1 MTAREAPPRL
11 ALLVGQM
18 LIHQRVCEA
27 IIGDLVEA
35 YSAAPGSTRGRWWF
49 WRQVVSAAVRYP
61 ARLPFSGKRL
71 VPGLGDDLAGA
82 ARTLRRAPAFTLASA
97 VTLAIGIGG
106 ATAIFSVADPIVI
119 RPLPYRSPD
128 RIYTVWQND
137 PGSGRDNLGYLT
149 IADLAAGTTG
159 FQSTAA
165 LGGWGPVLTRNGSA
179 EQLFGLRVSWSYFRT
194 LGVSPALGGDFSRE
208 DDAPTRNTVVI
219 LSHALWQSRFGGDSA
234 VVGSFATINGTPMRV
249 AGVMSADYDDVLAP
263 GAQIWRVLGY
273 DATLPWA
280 CRTCHHL
287 RMVARLAPGATE
299 ASTLAQANAVSA
311 RLVHDFPSEYS
322 APGFQLVQLQRQV
335 TGAVRPA
342 LDVLLAGVALLLLIA
357 TVNVAGLQLARVL
370 QRDEEFSVRAALG
383 AGAGRLMRQLL
394 AEGVVLGALAGGLA
408 LAVAAVAVRGLLS
421 GLPASIP
428 RLAAVH
434 LDLRAFGV
442 AASLAV
448 GAGLAIGILP
458 AWHAWRGTL
467 AGSLR
472 GARRVAGARH
482 RLRGALAV
490 SEMAVAVV
498 LLAGAGLLARSFLTL
513 LAVNPGFD
521 ASGVA
526 TAQVQVSGPRYP
538 DSTSVWAWQD
548 RLLASVRAI
557 PGVESAAL
565 GSQLPLG
572 GNLDD
577 YGVQAQDQPLANPEL
592 APSADRYTVTTDY
605 LKTMGIP
612 LLAGRDFEVADNAVS
627 GAPVAI
633 VSRSLARRIWG
644 DESPI
649 GKRIHC
655 GEPTRPWYTVVGVAG
670 DVHHQ
675 GLDVGATLQL
685 YVPTRRWFFT
695 DQGVDVVV
703 RTAGPPAAVL
713 PALRRAVLE
722 PDRET
727 VVTRLSTMADVRARS
742 TAQRSLV
749 LELFGVFGG
758 LALFLAT
765 AGLFGVLAGAV
776 AERRREFGL
785 RSALGA
791 TPRDIVGL
799 VVRQGVILAGGGV
812 VTGLAVALAGAGA
825 IQALLF
831 GIGSRDLLT
840 IAGVAAVVGT
850 AAIGA
855 SLVPAWRAV
864 RVDPVA
870 ALRAD

>member
-1 MTAREAPPRL
+1 MRPAADPPRL
-11 ALLVGQM
+11 AMLVGQA
-18 LIHQRVCEA
+18 LIHRRVREV
-27 IIGDLVEA
+27 ILGDLVEA
-35 YSAAPGSTRGRWWF
+35 YSAAIDPSRARWRF
-49 WRQVVSAAVRYP
+49 WRQVLSAVVRFP
-61 ARLPFSGKRL
+61 ARPPLPGNL
-71 VPGLGDDLAGA
+71 LAPGLGDDVFGA
-82 ARTLRRAPAFTLASA
+82 VRTLRRAPAFALASA
-97 VTLAIGIGG
+97 ATLAIGIGA

-128 RIYTVWQND
+128 RLYTVWQND
-137 PGSGRDNLGYLT
+137 PGSGRDNLGWLT
-149 IADLAAGTTG
+149 IADLAGTTT

-165 LGGWGPVLTRNGSA
+165 IGGWGPVLTRNGSA

-208 DDAPTRNTVVI
+208 DDAPTRNSVVI
-219 LSHALWQSRFGGDSA
+219 LSHALWQSRFGGDSS

-249 AGVMSADYDDVLAP
+249 AGVMPADYDDVLAP

-273 DATLPWA
+273 DATLPYA

-287 RMVARLAPGATE
+287 RMLARLALGATA
-299 ASTLAQANAVSA
+299 ASTLAQANSVSK

-322 APGFQLVQLQRQV
+322 APGFQMVQLQRQV
-335 TGAVRPA
+335 TGPVRPA

-357 TVNVAGLQLARVL
+357 TVNVASLQLARVL

-383 AGAGRLMRQLL
+383 AGAARLIRQLM
-394 AEGVVLGALAGGLA
+394 AEGLVLGMLAGVLA
-408 LAVAAVAVRGLLS
+408 LAVARGAVQAMIS
-421 GLPASIP
+421 SLPASIP

-442 AASLAV
+442 AALMTL
-448 GAGLAIGILP
+448 GAGLGIGIIP

-467 AGSLR
+467 ANSLR
-472 GARRVAGARH
+472 GSRRVAGARH
-482 RLRGALAV
+482 RVRGALAV
-490 SEMAVAVV
+490 SEVAVAVV

-521 ASGVA
+521 VSAVA
-526 TAQVQVSGPRYP
+526 TAQVQVSGPHYP

-557 PGVESAAL
+557 PGVASAAL

-572 GNLDD
+572 GSQDGF
-577 YGVQAQDQPLANPEL
+577 GVQALDKPLANPEL
-592 APSADRYTVTTDY
+592 APSADRYTVTTEY
-605 LKTMGIP
+605 LKTMRIP
-612 LLAGRDFEVADNAVS
+612 LLAGRDFQASDNAVA

-649 GKRIHC
+649 GKRIHF
-655 GEPTRPWYTVVGVAG
+655 GEPTQPWYTVVGVAG
-670 DVHHQ
+670 DVHHK
-675 GLDVGATLQL
+675 GLDVNETQQF

-703 RTAGPPAAVL
+703 RAAGSPAAIL

-722 PDRET
+722 PDQET
-727 VVTRLSTMADVRARS
+727 VITRLSTMADVRARS

-749 LELFGVFGG
+749 LELFGVFAGI
-758 LALFLAT
+758 ALFLAT
-765 AGLFGVLAGAV
+765 AGLFGVLANAV
-776 AERRREFGL
+776 GERRREFGL
-785 RSALGA
+785 RCALGA
-791 TPRDIVGL
+791 TPRDIVEL
-799 VVRQGVILAGGGV
+799 VLRQGVILAGGGV
-812 VTGLAVALAGAGA
+812 VAGVTVALAGAGA

-850 AAIGA
+850 AAVGA
-855 SLVPAWRAV
+855 SLIPAWRAV